1 MIILDTSILRSFGPQ
16 SSSAD
21 LLRTIKTV
29 GRERVG
35 APWMVME
42 ELAAQQAIKYQE
54 LHERAAQ
61 ALEALRHATPWGGD
75 LPAQLSGCD
84 TERARE
90 HWRSAWGHLVEVIPT
105 SDKALRQA
113 LFREANCLAPCR
125 ESKSQ
130 KIGSRDA
137 AIWLSAV
144 EYATEHPK
152 ETVYFVSANTKDF
165 GDGTSF
171 PHPMNKDVARL
182 GNRFVLLTSMND
194 VAALFTEPAEVDKAL
209 VTEILK
215 SEAVSQQVYEAA
227 DALLSHRTYPVFDGI
242 ALMPDG
248 TSLIRPVR
256 VWLTESA
263 HFGSVGEVQA
273 YRIGDHE
280 WCTASVDWHLVGL
293 AHTEFG
299 AVSAAVSWPTVV
311 LFSLDRENPRPTVL
325 REATPRPVSADVA
338 EALDVTPIDATV
350 VEGTLAAIR
359 ADLRGELEQLSSS
372 LSGGYPPKRY
382 GHYRNALLRQD
393 QIRQLRM
400 GETSTG

>member
-21 LLRTIKTV
+21 LLRTIKMV
-29 GRERVG
+29 GSDRVG

-61 ALEALRHATPWGGD
+61 ALEALRHAAPWGGG
-75 LPAQLSGCD
+75 LPVQLGGCD

-90 HWRSAWGHLVEVIPT
+90 HWRSAWGRLVEVIPT
-105 SDKALRQA
+105 SDKAVRQA

-144 EYATEHPK
+144 EYATEHPE

-171 PHPMNKDVARL
+171 PYPMNEDVARL
-182 GNRFVLLTSMND
+182 GDRLVLLTSMAD
-194 VAALFTEPAEVDKAL
+194 VAARFTEPAEVDKAL

-227 DALLSHRTYPVFDGI
+227 DAFLTRRTYPVFDCT

-248 TSLIRPVR
+248 ASLIRPVM
-256 VWLTESA
+256 VWTTQRA
-263 HFGSVGEVQA
+263 HFDLVGEVQA

-299 AVSAAVSWPTVV
+299 AVSAAVSWPTAL
-311 LFSLDRENPRPTVL
+311 LFSLDRENPRPAVL
-325 REATPRPVSADVA
+325 REASPRPVSPDVG
-338 EALDVTPIDATV
+338 EALNVPRINATAI
-350 VEGTLAAIR
+350 EQSLAALR
-359 ADLRGELEQLSSS
+359 EDLREELESLSSPS
-372 LSGGYPPKRY
+372 RGYSR
-382 GHYRNALLRQD
+382 GHWHNQGAWISSKEWRR
-393 QIRQLRM
+393 RMRMM